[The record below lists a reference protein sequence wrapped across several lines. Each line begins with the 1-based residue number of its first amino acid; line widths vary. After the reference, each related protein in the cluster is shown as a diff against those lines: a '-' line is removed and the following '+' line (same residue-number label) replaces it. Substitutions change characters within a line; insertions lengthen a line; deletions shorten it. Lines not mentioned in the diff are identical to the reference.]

1 MARRKIPK
9 NEGVFRNAEYINLLD
24 KARKTLEGY
33 IAAAGPDD
41 ANSQAAK
48 RAVRALMSQ
57 DDLQFLKVLEKNADN
72 LDPVSLAKRIVSAEN
87 SIRKKYSPS
96 PGVEMHHVNS
106 ISSWYEKIKNMPTK
120 EAMQANH
127 YVQSKGHILGTDK
140 RLLPITKDIH
150 QGGRDIPTAHSDII
164 KSVQADRWVVDQG
177 AWKTDRPAAF
187 DADPFEVGDEFIDEA
202 ANIQGRLSFHAYED
216 PTEVKARKALR
227 IKTGHQSYSKT
238 VNNPQLRAAQKAE
251 QKAMGINLGDIRR
264 QLMPDRKALR
274 AMAAAGIAAPSLL
287 GTAASAAE
295 TTGRVQLARETGNP
309 VDWIQ
314 AGLAGASSA
323 GDLAGYTG
331 ALAIPGEVVSTAA
344 DLANVAIDTARMPTP
359 RPIAVP
365 QAQSR
370 PRTATAART
379 QGQVMPAAALAS
391 KNRMQADLSGNLS
404 PQQIESFRAGGGN
417 AAMMR
422 DGLSV
427 QQVIERGSSLRLKKI
442 VNSTI
447 RDQV

>member
-1 MARRKIPK
+1 MAPK
-9 NEGVFRNAEYINLLD
+9 KMPKGAGVFRNPEYIKLLD
-24 KARKTLEGY
+24 NARKTLEGY
-33 IAAAGPDD
+33 VATAGENDPY
-41 ANSQAAK
+41 SQAAK

-177 AWKTDRPAAF
+177 AWKTDRPATF
-187 DADPFEVGDEFIDEA
+187 DADPFEVGDDFIDEA
-202 ANIQGRLSFHAYED
+202 ANIQGRLSFHAYDD

-227 IKTGHQSYSKT
+227 TKTGHQSYSKT

-251 QKAMGINLGDIRR
+251 QKAMGVNLGDIRR
-264 QLMPDRKALR
+264 QLMPKGVTRNPLMRGA
-274 AMAAAGIAAPSLL
+274 
-287 GTAASAAE
+287 TAIS
-295 TTGRVQLARETGNP
+295 R
-309 VDWIQ
+309 
-314 AGLAGASSA
+314 
-323 GDLAGYTG
+323 
-331 ALAIPGEVVSTAA
+331 AIPGPVDALLPGVVGGG
-344 DLANVAIDTARMPTP
+344 L
-359 RPIAVP
+359 
-365 QAQSR
+365 
-370 PRTATAART
+370 
-379 QGQVMPAAALAS
+379 ALAS
-391 KNRMQADLSGNLS
+391 GATLPQAAEAFGAGVAEGLTGDLD
-404 PQQIESFRAGGGN
+404 AGPLASN
-417 AAMMR
+417 QAY
-422 DGLSV
+422 
-427 QQVIERGSSLRLKKI
+427 I
-442 VNSTI
+442 VNGQQRFINQRNELVDKPGYGLEQSGGQWREVKRGTGAASQQERQTLRSTAQQAANLI
-447 RDQV
+447 PKVNRAINPVGAGIMDFFAKPIGSAFSSIFGKREI